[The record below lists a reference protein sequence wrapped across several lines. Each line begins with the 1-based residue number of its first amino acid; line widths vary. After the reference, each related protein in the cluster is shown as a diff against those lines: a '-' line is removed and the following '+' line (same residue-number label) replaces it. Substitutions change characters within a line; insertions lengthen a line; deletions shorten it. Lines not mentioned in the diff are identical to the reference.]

1 MSLEP
6 GPRWN
11 TARDGIIK
19 GLFTMQFIAVC
30 KLGLFNGD
38 KTDYFERQI
47 ETLAPGVLVDVGFLC
62 IFVVI
67 CGCIFCIQY
76 LLCIFYTLPLNPAY

>member
-6 GPRWN
+6 GPRWD

-19 GLFTMQFIAVC
+19 GLFTIQFTAVC
-30 KLGLFNGD
+30 KLDLFNGD
-38 KTDYFERQI
+38 KTDYFESQI
-47 ETLAPGVLVDVGFLC
+47 ETLAPGVLIDVGFLC

-67 CGCIFCIQY
+67 CGCIFCTQY
-76 LLCIFYTLPLNPAY
+76 LCIFYTLPLNTIY